1 MLLEDK
7 TQLLENLSQA
17 LNASTIVA
25 YTDPE
30 GVILDI
36 NRRFCEVSGY
46 SRDELIGKTHRIIRS
61 GYHSKEFFVSLWRTI
76 KEGGIWKGEVCN
88 RKKNGEL
95 YWVDTTIV
103 PFKDEAG
110 QIYRFMAIRHEITNL
125 KNVLNELHQSE
136 TQLSAIFNSSVDG
149 LVLLDENQKI
159 EKVNSAA
166 SRILDICP
174 MASKG
179 LDFNSFVSLSHT
191 TKHSNSYSEVKA
203 YDSKGNE
210 IDLFLQ
216 SAPLKLGSREM
227 AVVFIR
233 NISEQKLLEEHMQKL
248 GNELDIQTLFNQRLS
263 ALASMAGGIA
273 HELNQPLSG
282 IRVYADMI
290 NDHLES
296 EQELTKEFMQQ
307 TMNKV
312 VGLVD
317 RAADIIQHMRE
328 FSAEKKEN
336 FDDNCDIRKT
346 LDRALSLIGQQLQ
359 SSGVEVD
366 IKVAD
371 QQLVCGDAHRL
382 EQVFI
387 NLIINA
393 RDSIAETGRKYG
405 KISVKSKV
413 HGEVIEVLLEDNGAG
428 IPQEIQAKVFEP
440 FFTSKEPGQGTGL
453 GLPICHGILKD
464 FGAKLTLM
472 SSNEQGTVF
481 KILFKRGKH
490 EQA

>member
-1 MLLEDK
+1 MEDK
-7 TQLLENLSQA
+7 SKRLENLSQA

-25 YTDPE
+25 YTDPD
-30 GVILDI
+30 GIIIDV

-46 SRDELIGKTHRIIRS
+46 SREELIGKTHQIIRS
-61 GYHSKEFFVSLWRTI
+61 GYHHKEFFTSLWTTI

-88 RKKNGEL
+88 RKKNGEI
-95 YWVDTTIV
+95 YWVDTTII
-103 PFKDEAG
+103 PFKDDSG
-110 QIYRFMAIRHEITNL
+110 KIYRFMAIRHEITNL
-125 KNVLNELHQSE
+125 KNALKDLYQSE

-166 SRILDICP
+166 ARILSICP

-179 LDFNSFVSLSHT
+179 LDFNSFVSLSNKA
-191 TKHSNSYSEVKA
+191 KHSNSYAEVKA
-203 YDSKGNE
+203 YDSTGRE
-210 IDLFLQ
+210 LDLFLQ
-216 SAPLKLGSREM
+216 YAPLKLGEREM

-248 GNELDIQTLFNQRLS
+248 GNELDVQTLFNQRLS

-290 NDHLES
+290 TDHLES
-296 EQELTKEFMQQ
+296 EQELTKEFMHQ
-307 TMNKV
+307 TMSKV

-328 FSAEKKEN
+328 FSAEKKEDFN
-336 FDDNCDIRKT
+336 ENCDLHKT
-346 LDRALSLIGQQLQ
+346 LERALSLIGQQLQ
-359 SSGVEVD
+359 SSGVQVNVEVD
-366 IKVAD
+366 SSHE
-371 QQLVCGDAHRL
+371 VCGDTHRL

-405 KISVKSKV
+405 NISIKSKV
-413 HGEVIEVLLEDNGAG
+413 HGEVIEVLIEDDGAG
-428 IPQEIQAKVFEP
+428 IPSEIQAKVFEP

-464 FGAKLTLM
+464 FGAKLSLM
-472 SSNEQGTVF
+472 GSDQTGTVF
-481 KILFKRGKH
+481 KILFKRGKDG
-490 EQA
+490 QA